1 MKAYETTSVDEP
13 FAETRVRLVIV
24 VWGDPVIARA
34 LVLLLR
40 GSGYDARH
48 LSDSSLSETK
58 VLESVQI
65 LLLTP
70 IPEPSSKQREALLTS
85 LRNTPG
91 ATKIPVI
98 ELVPLRTTPRA
109 TKIPVIELVSEET
122 TEGRAQYRPW
132 YTVLWPC
139 RIQELERQ
147 IEAALHGNLGA
158 ESAASQEPGTQTE
171 RKESSA

>member
-98 ELVPLRTTPRA
+98 ELV
-109 TKIPVIELVSEET
+109 SEET